1 MVAFLCTV
9 FPFFAVATPVKP
21 RSNSSRTYV
30 SNSSIHS
37 LSQVKNP
44 RWEPKQIST
53 TYVYAAPFIKH
64 NMPMPPKLQAALSTV
79 QSQQDL
85 ESRTSLKSRI
95 SGETVTGS
103 DGE

>member
-1 MVAFLCTV
+1 
-9 FPFFAVATPVKP
+9 
-21 RSNSSRTYV
+21 
-30 SNSSIHS
+30 
-37 LSQVKNP
+37 
-44 RWEPKQIST
+44 
-53 TYVYAAPFIKH
+53 
-64 NMPMPPKLQAALSTV
+64 MPMPPKLQAALSTV